1 MEIEFILKAAGIGM
15 IVAVVC
21 QVLSKSGRDEQAT
34 LVSITGIVILLLMI
48 VGQIGEIISTLRG
61 IFGL

>member
-1 MEIEFILKAAGIGM
+1 MEIEFVLKAAGIGM

-34 LVSITGIVILLLMI
+34 LVSITGIVILLFMI
-48 VGQIGEIISTLRG
+48 IGEIGEIITALRG

>member
-1 MEIEFILKAAGIGM
+1 MEIEFVLKAAGIGM

-34 LVSITGIVILLLMI
+34 LVSISGIVILLFMI
-48 VGQIGEIISTLRG
+48 IGEIGEIISELRG

>member
-1 MEIEFILKAAGIGM
+1 MEIEFVLKAAGIGM

-34 LVSITGIVILLLMI
+34 LVSITGVVILLFMI
-48 VGQIGEIISTLRG
+48 IGQIGEIISELRG

>member
-1 MEIEFILKAAGIGM
+1 MEIEFVLKAAGIGM

-34 LVSITGIVILLLMI
+34 LVSITGIVILLFMI
-48 VGQIGEIISTLRG
+48 VGEIGEIISSLRG

>member
-1 MEIEFILKAAGIGM
+1 MEVEFILKAAGIGL

-34 LVSITGIVILLLMI
+34 LVSITGIVVILLMI
-48 VGQIGEIISTLRG
+48 IGEIGKMIAEIRG

>member
-1 MEIEFILKAAGIGM
+1 MEVEFILKAAGIGL

-34 LVSITGIVILLLMI
+34 LVSITGIVVILLMI
-48 VGQIGEIISTLRG
+48 IGEIGKMITEIRG

>member
-1 MEIEFILKAAGIGM
+1 MEIEFVLKAAGIGM

-34 LVSITGIVILLLMI
+34 LVSISGIVILLFMI
-48 VGQIGEIISTLRG
+48 IGEIGDIISALRR

>member
-1 MEIEFILKAAGIGM
+1 MELEFVLKAAGIGM

-34 LVSITGIVILLLMI
+34 LVSIVGIVVLLLMI
-48 VGQIGEIISTLRG
+48 AGEIGELISTIRG

>member
-1 MEIEFILKAAGIGM
+1 MDVDLILKAAGIGL

-21 QVLSKSGRDEQAT
+21 QVLSKAGRDEQST
-34 LVSITGIVILLLMI
+34 LVSIAGIVIILIMI
-48 VGQIGEIISTLRG
+48 IGRIDELISSIRR

>member
-1 MEIEFILKAAGIGM
+1 MDVDLIMKVAGVGM

-21 QVLSKSGRDEQAT
+21 LVLSKSGREEQAT

-48 VGQIGEIISTLRG
+48 VGEIGEIISSLRG

>member
-1 MEIEFILKAAGIGM
+1 MEVDFILKAAGIGL

-34 LVSITGIVILLLMI
+34 LVSITGIVVILLMI
-48 VGQIGEIISTLRG
+48 IGEIGKMIAEIRG

>member
-1 MEIEFILKAAGIGM
+1 MEIEFVLKAAGIGM

-21 QVLSKSGRDEQAT
+21 QVLSKSGREEQAT
-34 LVSITGIVILLLMI
+34 LVSITGVVILLFMI
-48 VGQIGEIISTLRG
+48 IGEIGEIISALRG

>member
-34 LVSITGIVILLLMI
+34 LVSITGIVVLLLMI
-48 VGQIGEIISTLRG
+48 VGEIGEIISTLRG

>member
-1 MEIEFILKAAGIGM
+1 MEIEFVLKAAGIGM

-21 QVLSKSGRDEQAT
+21 QVLSKSGREEQAT
-34 LVSITGIVILLLMI
+34 LVSITGIVILLFMI
-48 VGQIGEIISTLRG
+48 IGEIGEIISALRR

>member
-21 QVLSKSGRDEQAT
+21 QVLSKSGREEQAT

-48 VGQIGEIISTLRG
+48 VGEIGEIISSLRG

>member
-1 MEIEFILKAAGIGM
+1 MEIEFVLKAAGIGM

-21 QVLSKSGRDEQAT
+21 QVLSKTGRDEQAT
-34 LVSITGIVILLLMI
+34 LVSITGVVILLLMI
-48 VGQIGEIISTLRG
+48 IGEIGEIINTLRG

>member
-1 MEIEFILKAAGIGM
+1 MEIEFVLKAAGIGM

-21 QVLSKSGRDEQAT
+21 QVLSKSGREEQAT
-34 LVSITGIVILLLMI
+34 LVSITGVVILLLMI
-48 VGQIGEIISTLRG
+48 IGELGEIINGIRG

>member
-48 VGQIGEIISTLRG
+48 VGEIGEIITTLRG

>member
-1 MEIEFILKAAGIGM
+1 MEIEFVLKAAGIGM
-15 IVAVVC
+15 VVAVVC

-34 LVSITGIVILLLMI
+34 LVSITGIVILLFMI
-48 VGQIGEIISTLRG
+48 IGEIGEIITALRG

>member
-1 MEIEFILKAAGIGM
+1 MEIEFVLKAAGIGM
-15 IVAVVC
+15 IVAVIC

-34 LVSITGIVILLLMI
+34 LVSITGIVILLFMI
-48 VGQIGEIISTLRG
+48 VGEIGEIISTLRG